1 MRNVRIP
8 AMLVLG
14 IAVLW
19 GMAGPTELVAENDGD
34 TKVALVDDCD
44 PTDVAGWA
52 PVGCLQDKGDVTAA
66 EFGMFLRSPL
76 YDNDG
81 NPLSTAGQFL
91 VGHPSWRNVPSHAV
105 IEEGKRLHI
114 ENEGG
119 RPHTFTPVAQFGGG
133 RVPPLLVGTQP
144 APECALAAG
153 ATDPYLVPPGARL
166 KLQVTAE
173 GIQRFQCCFHP
184 WMRATVRVTADEHHE
199 Q

>member
-91 VGHPSWRNVPSHAV
+91 GDRGGQEASYRERGRETSHVHAGRAVRRRARTAASGGHATRA
-105 IEEGKRLHI
+105 
-114 ENEGG
+114 
-119 RPHTFTPVAQFGGG
+119 
-133 RVPPLLVGTQP
+133 RVRSRRGSN
-144 APECALAAG
+144 
-153 ATDPYLVPPGARL
+153 
-166 KLQVTAE
+166 
-173 GIQRFQCCFHP
+173 
-184 WMRATVRVTADEHHE
+184 
-199 Q
+199 

>member
-66 EFGMFLRSPL
+66 EFGHVPAI
-76 YDNDG
+76 
-81 NPLSTAGQFL
+81 STL
-91 VGHPSWRNVPSHAV
+91 
-105 IEEGKRLHI
+105 
-114 ENEGG
+114 
-119 RPHTFTPVAQFGGG
+119 
-133 RVPPLLVGTQP
+133 
-144 APECALAAG
+144 
-153 ATDPYLVPPGARL
+153 
-166 KLQVTAE
+166 
-173 GIQRFQCCFHP
+173 
-184 WMRATVRVTADEHHE
+184 
-199 Q
+199 